1 MNRILI
7 NKIRFILEE
16 FIPPIIRDSLIFK
29 YIVKYFYRSDK
40 LHENLKENILNYTK
54 KNYLEYYSAMPEING
69 KTDNSEDCI
78 KDIIKKILPNNIIDV
93 GCGRGYLL
101 ERLRKENHKYKL
113 FGTEIYLSRTLEERK
128 KKYNF
133 NTIKIDI
140 LSIDKMKKKYDTVI
154 CTHVLEHILDI
165 RAAYKKL
172 KKICKQRLII
182 IVPKERPYK
191 YTFNGHLHFF
201 PYEWSLIN
209 TLRPDTNNFQIR
221 NIKRD
226 FIFIEDIN

>member
-113 FGTEIYLSRTLEERK
+113 FGTEIYLSRTLEEKK

-140 LSIDKMKKKYDTVI
+140 LSIDKMKKMYDTVI

-209 TLRPDTNNFQIR
+209 TLRPDTKNFQIR

>member
-78 KDIIKKILPNNIIDV
+78 KVIIKQVLPNNIIDV
-93 GCGRGYLL
+93 GCGKIFQYFTYL
-101 ERLRKENHKYKL
+101 N
-113 FGTEIYLSRTLEERK
+113 
-128 KKYNF
+128 
-133 NTIKIDI
+133 
-140 LSIDKMKKKYDTVI
+140 
-154 CTHVLEHILDI
+154 
-165 RAAYKKL
+165 
-172 KKICKQRLII
+172 
-182 IVPKERPYK
+182 
-191 YTFNGHLHFF
+191 
-201 PYEWSLIN
+201 
-209 TLRPDTNNFQIR
+209 QI
-221 NIKRD
+221 
-226 FIFIEDIN
+226 

>member
-78 KDIIKKILPNNIIDV
+78 KDIIKQILPNNIIDV

-113 FGTEIYLSRTLEERK
+113 FGTEIYLSRTLEEKK

-140 LSIDKMKKKYDTVI
+140 LSIDKMKKMYDTVI

-209 TLRPDTNNFQIR
+209 TLRPDTKNFQIR